1 MIDPLSVLS
10 SLVVAGTV
18 VVTHPR
24 TVIVAPAPRPR
35 AVVVVPAR
43 PPPPPPPPPPM
54 SRREAVE
61 RGYGW
66 CGRSGYACVL
76 VEVHPRA
83 TVWDV
88 HFRASRPGAAGPLR
102 VTFDRQTRAVVEAV
116 EPLPRP
122 PPAAAVAR

>member
-1 MIDPLSVLS
+1 MIAPLAALS
-10 SLVVAGTV
+10 SLAVAATV

-24 TVIVAPAPRPR
+24 TVIVAPRPR

-76 VEVHPRA
+76 VEAHPRGP
-83 TVWDV
+83 VWDV

-102 VTFDRQTRAVVEAV
+102 VTFDRQTRALVEAV
-116 EPLPRP
+116 EPGPRS
-122 PPAAAVAR
+122 PAR